1 MKPALVSGAQPT
13 GHLHIGSYLGM
24 LKNCID
30 LQNSGR
36 YELFLIIVDLHALT
50 QHIPPKEQH
59 RHIIEVAA
67 DYIAAGINP
76 TKTILFQQSQVA
88 AHSEL
93 AWILNTLTPM
103 GELSRM
109 TQFKE
114 KSDKHGA
121 NAGLFTYPVL
131 QAADILLYDPKY
143 VPVGEDQLQ
152 HLELA
157 RTLARKFNDRFGRT
171 FIEPKALLTEATR
184 VMSLANPARKM
195 SKSDPASCIFIDDEP
210 REIMNKMRR
219 AVTDS
224 GSEVIFDPDG
234 KPAIANLMRIYA
246 ALTNTTVRKIE
257 KQYRGIGYG
266 TFKQDLAT
274 VIADHFAPFRK
285 KKKQLLEDP
294 KRIVTILNRGSAKA
308 RKHADAKMFEIRK
321 RLGIGL

>member
-1 MKPALVSGAQPT
+1 MKPTLVSGAQPS
-13 GHLHIGSYLGM
+13 GHLHLGSYLGM

-36 YELFLIIVDLHALT
+36 YEMFLIIVDLHSLT
-50 QHIPPKEQH
+50 QHFPPKQQH
-59 RHIIEVAA
+59 DSILEIAA
-67 DYIAAGINP
+67 DYIAAGIDP
-76 TKTILFQQSQVA
+76 SKTILFQQSQVA

-93 AWILNTLTPM
+93 AWILNTITPM

-131 QAADILLYDPKY
+131 QAADILLYNPKF

-157 RTLARKFNDRFGRT
+157 RTLARKFNDRFGKT
-171 FIEPKALLTEATR
+171 FAEPKALLTEAPR
-184 VMSLANPARKM
+184 VMSLANPSKKM

-210 REIMNKMRR
+210 QVIMNHVRR

-224 GSEVIFDPDG
+224 GSEIIFDPDG
-234 KPAIANLMRIYA
+234 KPAVANLMRIYA
-246 ALTNTTVRKIE
+246 AVTNSTVRKIE
-257 KQYRGIGYG
+257 RQYQGLGYG
-266 TFKQDLAT
+266 VFKKELAT

-285 KKKQLLEDP
+285 KKKQLLKNP
-294 KRIVTILNRGSAKA
+294 KRLIGILNRGSIVAAK
-308 RKHADAKMFEIRK
+308 RADAKMMAIK
-321 RLGIGL
+321 KKIGIAL